1 MRQQLHSYQQNDG
14 APVSD
19 LEQRLRATYRA
30 VAEQTVVDEEHP
42 RLHEVQAA
50 PLAARSHRPVWI
62 GLAVA
67 ASLLA
72 GLVVVLATR
81 HPAEPASPRGD
92 RTVAVP
98 LYLPSGFGLHE
109 AGTTGRGGIPG
120 FDGLYDG
127 IRLVSYQGPSLAHFV
142 VAATGEGA
150 GLPTPG
156 DRTVTLFSGVV
167 ATITSDVDL
176 TTIAWAQP
184 DGPFVGIKAS
194 GLTDEELVNLAN
206 NLWYTTP
213 EMFERAAARGG
224 FAQLAG
230 DDQPVDTWR
239 PPTGDGHVR
248 VGVQGRLQLGLMLKL
263 TDSMGITVAGQ
274 CYANYE
280 TPGSD
285 WAVLY
290 GPGTTTEF
298 VVTSAG
304 HAPFRVPAYQV
315 PGIPTLAVA
324 APTIPPEIT
333 RLADVQVECIGGG
346 A

>member
-1 MRQQLHSYQQNDG
+1 
-14 APVSD
+14 VSD

-50 PLAARSHRPVWI
+50 LGSARTALCGSACCRGEP
-62 GLAVA
+62 
-67 ASLLA
+67 A
-72 GLVVVLATR
+72 GRVGGGAR
-81 HPAEPASPRGD
+81 HPPPGRAGGEGD
-92 RTVAVP
+92 HRLLP

-109 AGTTGRGGIPG
+109 AGATGRGGIPG

-184 DGPFVGIKAS
+184 DGPIVGIKAS

-213 EMFERAAARGG
+213 AIFERAAARGG

-239 PPTGDGHVR
+239 PPTGDDHVR

-280 TPGSD
+280 T
-285 WAVLY
+285 
-290 GPGTTTEF
+290 
-298 VVTSAG
+298 
-304 HAPFRVPAYQV
+304 
-315 PGIPTLAVA
+315 LA
-324 APTIPPEIT
+324 
-333 RLADVQVECIGGG
+333 
-346 A
+346 